1 MSRKIYG
8 WISLLMFFLAGVM
21 LTLLVSPAWA
31 SGNDVDV
38 RQSNDMNNQTGGDIS
53 HESKALGFSH
63 SLGDVDIN
71 QCLGSTQWG
80 SIIVSKQKLVLNK
93 WCAAE
98 VYDAK
103 GLHHMAAVM
112 RCDIPEVA
120 KHFPDGE
127 HCVVANKW
135 VPKVV
140 VQDTLVVDDSHDEDE
155 EEWHEEQIQLQQDY
169 DERLAQLEERL
180 SRPAPKVIERTVVE
194 QKPWMT
200 DEKRAALQKVLDE

>member
-1 MSRKIYG
+1 
-8 WISLLMFFLAGVM
+8 MFFLAGVM
-21 LTLLVSPAWA
+21 LTLLISPALA
-31 SGNDVDV
+31 SD
-38 RQSNDMNNQTGGDIS
+38 RITQSNDMNNQTGGDIS
-53 HESKALGFSH
+53 HESNALGFSH

-112 RCDIPEVA
+112 RCDIPEIL
-120 KHFPDGE
+120 KHFADSE

-135 VPKVV
+135 VPKAVIEDTVV
-140 VQDTLVVDDSHDEDE
+140 ADDRRDEDE

-169 DERLAQLEERL
+169 DERLAQIEEQIR
-180 SRPAPKVIERTVVE
+180 APKVIERTVVE